1 MGTTRLVAMLP
12 ARRGMDLTGDGDGAL
27 AVASPAEVRKKTLG
41 SRVGVRWPA
50 S

>member
-12 ARRGMDLTGDGDGAL
+12 ARRGMDLTGDGDVTL

-41 SRVGVRWPA
+41 FRVGVRWQA